1 MSHPAQITAGITSE
15 AHYPYTGEDSSCKA
29 SKIVPVATITGYVK
43 LPVNDHDALMNA
55 VVSQGPIA
63 ISVAAEAWEM
73 YGGGVFSD
81 DCGWTVDHAVQV

>member
-1 MSHPAQITAGITSE
+1 MSHAAQITAGITSE
-15 AHYPYTGEDSSCKA
+15 AHYPYTGEDSSCKT
-29 SKIVPVATITGYVK
+29 SKIVPVATIAGYVK
-43 LPVNDHDALMNA
+43 LPENDHDALMNA

>member
-1 MSHPAQITAGITSE
+1 
-15 AHYPYTGEDSSCKA
+15 
-29 SKIVPVATITGYVK
+29 
-43 LPVNDHDALMNA
+43 MNA

-81 DCGWTVDHAVQV
+81 DCGWTVDHAVQVCLVTHIALKLRKRMR